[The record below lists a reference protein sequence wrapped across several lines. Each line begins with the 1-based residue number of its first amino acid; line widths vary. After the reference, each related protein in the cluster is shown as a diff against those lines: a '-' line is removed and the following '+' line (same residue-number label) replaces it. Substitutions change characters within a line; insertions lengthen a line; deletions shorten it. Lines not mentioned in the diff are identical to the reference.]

1 VITMT
6 LAEIAAVV
14 GGAVNPADAAVEV
27 TAPAF
32 VDSRSPVV
40 GGLFVAIE
48 GERVDGHEYAAA
60 AFEAG
65 AAAVLARRPVDAP
78 CVMVA
83 DPVVALGELAAHVR
97 SLLPD
102 IVTVGITG
110 SQGKTSTKDLIA
122 QILETRGPTVATAGS
137 LNNEIGTPLTLLRA
151 DSSTQFLVVE
161 MGARGRGHIQYL
173 AAMAK
178 PSVGVVLNVGV
189 AHIGEFGG
197 KAEIAAAKGE
207 LVEALPPS
215 GVAVLNRD
223 DPLVDAMRARTAA
236 RILTFG
242 SSAGADVRVLDARLD
257 DVGQVGLA
265 LEIDGR
271 RHDLEL
277 SLVGLHQAANA
288 AAAAATALACG
299 LGADAVAAALATVRT
314 RSRWRMELAE
324 APTGVTVLNDAY
336 NANPDSVR
344 AALQTLADLGQH
356 RPGGRTI
363 AVLGEMRELG
373 DTADREHDAVGSL
386 VASLGIDLLVV
397 VGEQA
402 RGIHHGAAA
411 APGWGGHS
419 VWVPDVATAT
429 DAVERVVR
437 PGDVVLVK
445 ASRAV
450 GLERLGEAL
459 LMTAR
464 EREAGG

>member
-373 DTADREHDAVGSL
+373 TASVAAHARVGGFARALGVDVVLAV
-386 VASLGIDLLVV
+386 
-397 VGEQA
+397 
-402 RGIHHGAAA
+402 GAAA
-411 APGWGGHS
+411 YPAGAVRVEDIPAALAWLDANLR
-419 VWVPDVATAT
+419 PDDT
-429 DAVERVVR
+429 
-437 PGDVVLVK
+437 VLVK
-445 ASRAV
+445 ASRAA
-450 GLERLGEAL
+450 GLELIAQAL
-459 LMTAR
+459 TV
-464 EREAGG
+464 REA